1 MQNTQIIILAA
12 GKGKRM
18 ESDDPKALAM
28 LQGKPFLQHIL
39 DTISH
44 IDIPM
49 DPVIVVGH
57 KKERIFDIFG
67 KNRNYAIQEE
77 QLGTGHAVMSAKD
90 KVHPDH
96 KIVFVLSND
105 QPLISKETIL
115 SIIEHHKNSN
125 AIITMGTVIVPDFKE
140 WRAGAYYLGRIM
152 RNENGEVVGVVEYK
166 DANEKQ
172 KEIKEINPAIYAFD
186 AKWIW
191 ENINRIKNDNV
202 AQEYYLPDLIKLAF
216 KEGKKVEAVPLKNIM
231 ELFQP
236 NSKEELE
243 ILEGILVNQNL

>member
-1 MQNTQIIILAA
+1 MQDTQIIILAA

-28 LQGKPFLQHIL
+28 LQGKPFLRHIL

-44 IDIPM
+44 LDLPIK
-49 DPVIVVGH
+49 PVIVVGH
-57 KKERIFDIFG
+57 KKERIFEEIG
-67 KNRNYAIQEE
+67 KDHNYAHQEE
-77 QLGTGHAVMSAKD
+77 QLGTGHAVMSAKV
-90 KVHPDH
+90 KTHPDH
-96 KIVFVLSND
+96 KVVLVLSND

-115 SIIEHHKNSN
+115 SVIEAHKKSN

-152 RNENGEVVGVVEYK
+152 RSGEGEVIGVVEYK
-166 DANEKQ
+166 DANDEQ

-186 AKWIW
+186 AEWLW
-191 ENINRIKNDNV
+191 VNINKIKNDN
-202 AQEYYLPDLIKLAF
+202 AASEYYLPDLIKLAF

-236 NSKEELE
+236 NSKAELE
-243 ILEGILVNQNL
+243 ILEGILANQNL